1 MDPQTIRQEPRAA
14 GGNRRFRAVPV
25 VGYDQG
31 MSAWALVP
39 KAWYSWDFSVTA
51 GDRTIARFDLS
62 TWRERGV
69 ITIDG
74 IEHRVFRESLLGD
87 FVIERGNSPLAR
99 ATKQSAFTNTMTFR
113 HDGREYTLRK
123 QSWWKRSF
131 VVLDGEKQIGSLAPT
146 SLWTRRATVDLP
158 AQWPLHLQAFVIWL
172 TLVLWKR
179 EAHAGS
185 GSS

>member
-1 MDPQTIRQEPRAA
+1 
-14 GGNRRFRAVPV
+14 
-25 VGYDQG
+25 

-62 TWRERGV
+62 SWRERGV

-74 IEHRVFRESLLGD
+74 IEHRVFRESMLGD
-87 FVIERGNSPLAR
+87 FVIERGSQTLAR
-99 ATKQSAFTNTMTFR
+99 ATKTSVFTHTMIVR
-113 HDGREYTLRK
+113 HDGREYMLRK
-123 QSWWKRSF
+123 PSVWRRAF
-131 VVLDGEKQIGSLAPT
+131 VLMDGARQIGSIAPT
-146 SLWTRRATVDLP
+146 SVWTRRAAVDLP

-179 EAHAGS
+179 DAHAGS
-185 GSS
+185 GGS

>member
-1 MDPQTIRQEPRAA
+1 
-14 GGNRRFRAVPV
+14 
-25 VGYDQG
+25 

-62 TWRERGV
+62 SWRERGV

-74 IEHRVFRESLLGD
+74 IEHRVFRQSLLGD
-87 FVIERGNSPLAR
+87 FVIERGSSTLAR
-99 ATKQSAFTNTMTFR
+99 ATKQSAFSSTVIFKY
-113 HDGREYTLRK
+113 DGREYTLRK
-123 QSWWKRSF
+123 QSWWRRAF
-131 VVLDGEKQIGSLAPT
+131 VLMDGDRQIGSIAPT
-146 SLWTRRATVDLP
+146 GLCTRRAAVDLP

-179 EAHAGS
+179 EANAASS
-185 GSS
+185 G